1 MKKFL
6 LITFIIFGCSNL
18 NEKSNE
24 IGSISILN
32 YPEEQ
37 ELERWIKI
45 DSGYKRVFQVRK
57 YFEFFV
63 NDSFFEDEE
72 NISEFNELKW
82 STLLEYQNRY
92 FDLVDEFKEY
102 IDQEE
107 KLTKFVDSVIMSEYP
122 KINDFTQKIF
132 KLGSN

>member
-37 ELERWIKI
+37 EHERSIKI
-45 DSGYKRVFQVRK
+45 DTG
-57 YFEFFV
+57 
-63 NDSFFEDEE
+63 
-72 NISEFNELKW
+72 
-82 STLLEYQNRY
+82 
-92 FDLVDEFKEY
+92 
-102 IDQEE
+102 
-107 KLTKFVDSVIMSEYP
+107 
-122 KINDFTQKIF
+122 
-132 KLGSN
+132 